1 MKEAEEELADTER
14 EKYIEDT
21 EKLLDDLYLEYE
33 TILNSRLD
41 NVDSLISDMITE
53 INANASDIGNTIDSA
68 TKDVGYTLSNSMES
82 IWLTNTS
89 SIKDTIAMYVGGLPE
104 SQSKTIDA
112 LKSIKDSVDIMVG
125 KIDGIATSKIK
136 SKNTSSSTNTNST
149 NTKNQNT
156 TNKTPNTPTKTPT
169 STSPTIKVGG
179 KINASGA
186 KIYDYAGDTS
196 GETQYYKNDPIYK
209 VLSEK
214 NGYLKVLYHKL
225 SSGVTGWFKKSDV
238 KAYAT
243 GKKNF
248 LDDEVAWTQENG
260 TEFIVRPSDG
270 AILTPVAKN
279 DSVLNANASNNIWNM
294 ANSPADFIKENLNLG
309 AASTPNN
316 SNANNSVVQHFDN
329 IVFSMPNVKNYGE
342 LLSELQKDPKFDK
355 LIKAMTID
363 QIAGKSSL
371 AKGKAVR

>member
-1 MKEAEEELADTER
+1 M
-14 EKYIEDT
+14 
-21 EKLLDDLYLEYE
+21 
-33 TILNSRLD
+33 NSRLD
-41 NVDSLISDMITE
+41 NVDALISDMIVE
-53 INANASDIGNTIDSA
+53 INANASDISETIDSA
-68 TKDVGYTLSNSMES
+68 TKDVGYTLSDSMES
-82 IWLTNTS
+82 IWSTNTS
-89 SIKDTIAMYVGGLPE
+89 SIQDTITTYIGGLPE
-104 SQSKTIDA
+104 AQTKTITA
-112 LKSIKDSVDIMVG
+112 LTAIENNVKNMVD
-125 KIDGIATSKIK
+125 KLDGIASSNIK
-136 SKNTSSSTNTNST
+136 SKNTSSSTSANST
-149 NTKNQNT
+149 NTKNQSTTNT
-156 TNKTPNTPTKTPT
+156 TSKTSTKA

-270 AILTPVAKN
+270 AILTPVAKG
-279 DSVLNANASNNIWNM
+279 DSVLTSAASNNIWNM

-309 AASTPNN
+309 AVSTPNTS
-316 SNANNSVVQHFDN
+316 SNNTYTQHIDNVVFRMD
-329 IVFSMPNVKNYGE
+329 NVKNYGE
-342 LLSELQKDPKFDK
+342 LLSEMQRDKNFEK
-355 LIKAMTID
+355 LILSMSID
-363 QIAGKSSL
+363 KIAGKSSL
-371 AKGKAVR
+371 AKGKSLR

>member
-1 MKEAEEELADTER
+1 
-14 EKYIEDT
+14 
-21 EKLLDDLYLEYE
+21 
-33 TILNSRLD
+33 
-41 NVDSLISDMITE
+41 MIVE
-53 INANASDIGNTIDSA
+53 INANASDIGNTIDVTA
-68 TKDVGYTLSNSMES
+68 KDVGYTLSDSMES
-82 IWLTNTS
+82 IWATNTS
-89 SIKDTIAMYVGGLPE
+89 SIQDTITTYIGGLPE
-104 SQSKTIDA
+104 AQTKTITA
-112 LKSIKDSVDIMVG
+112 LTAIENNVKNMVD
-125 KIDGIATSKIK
+125 KLDGIASSNIK
-136 SKNTSSSTNTNST
+136 SKNTSSSTSANST
-149 NTKNQNT
+149 NTKNQST
-156 TNKTPNTPTKTPT
+156 TSKTPNTSTKTPT
-169 STSPTIKVGG
+169 STSSAIKVGG

-186 KIYDYAGDTS
+186 KIYDYDGDTS
-196 GETQYYKNDPIYK
+196 GELQFYKNDPIYT

-214 NGYLKVLYHKL
+214 NGYLKVRHHKL

-248 LDDEVAWTQENG
+248 LDDEIAWTQENG
-260 TEFIVRPSDG
+260 AEFIVRPSDG
-270 AILTPVAKN
+270 AILTPVAKG
-279 DSVLNANASNNIWNM
+279 DSVLTSTASNNIWNM